1 MRDTIFPESSTAEDW
16 TGTITFTED
25 SDGSDVDLS
34 VFTGITMKAWDENGR
49 DALSG
54 TLTGGELINPT
65 NPVLSFTF
73 TGLSGL
79 KADRYTV
86 GITAT
91 DGISTRQLLRGYV
104 TFYDGMNTDGN

>member
-1 MRDTIFPESSTAEDW
+1 MRDTIFTESSLAEDW
-16 TGTITFTED
+16 TGTISFTED

-34 VFTGITMKAWDENGR
+34 VFTEITMKAWDESGR

-54 TLTGGELINPT
+54 TLSGGELTNPT
-65 NPVLSFTF
+65 DPVLAFTF

-79 KADRYTV
+79 KSDRYTV

-91 DGISTRQLLRGYV
+91 DGTSTRQLLRGYV
-104 TFYDGMNTDGN
+104 NFYDGMNNDD